1 MSDNNPSCRLLIDPP
16 AAGAWNMAV
25 DEALLD
31 MAAEGRAALRFY
43 QWNEATL
50 SLGYFQHFEQ
60 RAQHAASR
68 CCAAVRRLTG
78 GGAIVHDRELTYS
91 LALPR
96 GLASADDRDRLYSL
110 AHRSLLAALAEK
122 GIRAEVFCLCPPAGA
137 ASETAAHGPLRLS
150 SVTIERA
157 GSNAPSNQT
166 GSPGGQAG
174 NDSFAPGNSALSCEP
189 ADRHEEAFLCFQ
201 RRTPG
206 DVILGGMKIAGSAQ
220 RRRRGAVL
228 QHGSVLLAR
237 SSAAPELPGIA
248 EISGIDLSPLELV
261 ECWQPLLARAMGLN
275 VTPQPL
281 SAEERLRVESLVGLR
296 YANRTWT
303 ERRENSGA

>member
-1 MSDNNPSCRLLIDPP
+1 MSEKNLPCRLLIDPP

-25 DEALLD
+25 DELLLES
-31 MAAEGRAALRFY
+31 AAEGRASLRFY

-50 SLGYFQHFEQ
+50 SLGYFQQFDE
-60 RAQHAASR
+60 RKQHAASR

-96 GLASADDRDRLYSL
+96 GHASADDRDRLYSL

-122 GIRAEVFCLCPPAGA
+122 GLRAEVFCPCAQSG
-137 ASETAAHGPLRLS
+137 R
-150 SVTIERA
+150 R
-157 GSNAPSNQT
+157 
-166 GSPGGQAG
+166 
-174 NDSFAPGNSALSCEP
+174 
-189 ADRHEEAFLCFQ
+189 EEEFLCFQ

-237 SSAAPELPGIA
+237 SSAAPELPGIV
-248 EISGIDLSPLELV
+248 ELSGIELSPLELI
-261 ECWQPLLARAMGLN
+261 ERWQPQLAEAIGL
-275 VTPQPL
+275 QCADEPL
-281 SAEERLRVESLVGLR
+281 STEERRRAESLVGLR
-296 YANRTWT
+296 YGNRTWT
-303 ERRENSGA
+303 EGRDNAGST